1 MFDKSHF
8 LNNSKFFAGVVMIML
23 NIGSKYVTIE
33 LSKNQEQY
41 LKNNIGRQILI
52 FAISWMGSR
61 DVLIALAL
69 TAIFTVL
76 ADHLFNE
83 QSKFCII
90 PRKYRRYEHL
100 LDLDK
105 NNEITLDMFFDSE
118 NYSLKIKYLS
128 TEIINTNFGKILCHK
143 IKPYVQSGRVFK
155 KDESLTMWISADNN
169 RIPMKI
175 KADLIVGSIRIDL
188 EAFSNLNHPFEIKF
202 D

>member
-1 MFDKSHF
+1 MIGVVLDYLKS
-8 LNNSKFFAGVVMIML
+8 LNNSKFFAGFVMIIM

-41 LKNNIGRQILI
+41 LKNNIGRQFLI

-61 DVLIALAL
+61 DILTALAL

-76 ADHLFNE
+76 TDHLFNE

-105 NNEITLDMFFDSE
+105 NNEV
-118 NYSLKIKYLS
+118 
-128 TEIINTNFGKILCHK
+128 TEEELNKAKEVLEK
-143 IKPYVQSGRVFK
+143 ARK
-155 KDESLTMWISADNN
+155 KEEKQGQL
-169 RIPMKI
+169 R
-175 KADLIVGSIRIDL
+175 
-188 EAFSNLNHPFEIKF
+188 NLNNFITQV
-202 D
+202 